1 LKCEHGYS
9 KSVCCYSYV
18 HLQRH
23 DETTTDTLL
32 TVAATAAIPIA
43 CNNRRMELLSF
54 TGSCATGRKVNVA
67 VAQRFGKSLLEL
79 GGNNAMIINAD
90 ADLVSTIIA

>member
-1 LKCEHGYS
+1 
-9 KSVCCYSYV
+9 
-18 HLQRH
+18 
-23 DETTTDTLL
+23 
-32 TVAATAAIPIA
+32 
-43 CNNRRMELLSF
+43 MELVSF

-90 ADLVSTIIA
+90 ADLVSTIIALYIACTMLLLAVLLVGTAVTSRYMRMTSLNKPAHLVI